1 MFTWSCF
8 RTVLAALHLSIGICI
23 ASSGANAQ
31 TTETLSFIERGNR
44 ADGSPAYTNIDLEPP
59 GASPGDMMIFQSEV
73 VESTTKK
80 LVGHDSGWCVRTWKS
95 KELSEC
101 TFTLTLADGQ
111 ISVQG
116 PANRHGETV
125 LAVTGGTGKYSGA
138 RGELQLKTRVG
149 VGIDNHLTFNLRY

>member
-1 MFTWSCF
+1 MFRPTA
-8 RTVLAALHLSIGICI
+8 VHPLAMTLLAVTYSLFGSVS
-23 ASSGANAQ
+23 ARAE

-44 ADGSPAYTNIDLEPP
+44 ADGSPAYTNIDVGPP
-59 GASPGDMMIFQSEV
+59 GASPGDMMVFQSEV
-73 VESTTKK
+73 IDSTTKEP
-80 LVGHDSGWCVRTWKS
+80 VGHDSGWCVRTWKS

-101 TFTLTLADGQ
+101 TFTLTLPDGQ

-116 PANRHGETV
+116 PADRHGETL

-138 RGELQLKTRVG
+138 RGELKLKTRVG

>member
-1 MFTWSCF
+1 MFTCSCF
-8 RTVLAALHLSIGICI
+8 RTVLAALPLSIGICL
-23 ASSGANAQ
+23 ASAGANAQ

-44 ADGSPAYTNIDLEPP
+44 ADGRPAYTNIDVAPR
-59 GASPGDMMIFQSEV
+59 GASPGDMMVFQGDIV
-73 VESTTKK
+73 DSTTKK
-80 LVGHDSGWCVRTWKS
+80 LVGHDSGWCVRTWTS

-116 PANRHGETV
+116 PSDRHGETV

-138 RGELQLKTRVG
+138 RGELKLNMRVDPG
-149 VGIDNHLTFNLRY
+149 FDNNLTYVIR